1 MNLKINVRGQ
11 YLLGNGAGLKSTE
24 ACATGLFER
33 LFMTHV
39 WFDYLG
45 QGVIFSRAIL

>member
-1 MNLKINVRGQ
+1 MFE
-11 YLLGNGAGLKSTE
+11 GNICSEMVAGLKSTE